1 MRRTDF
7 SSPCRRWRRSI
18 RQHTQSS
25 MRQHASAYGSIT
37 SAYVGIRRHTS
48 AYLAT
53 QHLPSLPRNPHHFFE
68 VCLLSSKIL
77 QMGYCVPRQHTSEYV
92 SIRQHSSAYV
102 SMCQHTS
109 AHVSIPVSHVSF
121 CRCQCS
127 SRWDVCSC
135 SIRQHTS
142 AYVSIRQHKSA
153 YVSILQHTS
162 AHRTPLD
169 GRCAAANLARVSAH
183 LRNCQRMLLFLL

>member
-37 SAYVGIRRHTS
+37 SAYVGIR
-48 AYLAT
+48 
-53 QHLPSLPRNPHHFFE
+53 
-68 VCLLSSKIL
+68 
-77 QMGYCVPRQHTSEYV
+77 QHTWRRSICLPFHATHTIFSRSACCRRRSFRWDTVCHV

-109 AHVSIPVSHVSF
+109 PHVNIPVSHVSF

-135 SIRQHTS
+135 SIRPHTS
-142 AYVSIRQHKSA
+142 AYVSMS
-153 YVSILQHTS
+153 QHTS
-162 AHRTPLD
+162 A
-169 GRCAAANLARVSAH
+169 
-183 LRNCQRMLLFLL
+183 

>member
-77 QMGYCVPRQHTSEYV
+77 QMGYCVPRQHTSAYASNRQHVSAYV
-92 SIRQHSSAYV
+92 TTRQHTCEPCFLLSLPVLLSLGCVQLQHTSAYVRIRQHESAYV
-102 SMCQHTS
+102 SIS
-109 AHVSIPVSHVSF
+109 
-121 CRCQCS
+121 
-127 SRWDVCSC
+127 
-135 SIRQHTS
+135 QHTS
-142 AYVSIRQHKSA
+142 AYVSIRQHTSA
-153 YVSILQHTS
+153 YVS
-162 AHRTPLD
+162 TPYSSRWEVCSCKP
-169 GRCAAANLARVSAH
+169 GSC
-183 LRNCQRMLLFLL
+183 